1 MSEIEIESVQGENL
15 EEGEMGQ
22 LHALHLNQNAIAAV
36 RARIGSGPSAEEC
49 DDCGADIPLARRK
62 AVAGCRR
69 CIECQSASEG
79 KRR

>member
-1 MSEIEIESVQGENL
+1 MSEIEIESFQGENL

-22 LHALHLNQNAIAAV
+22 RHAEHLNQNAIEAV

-49 DDCGADIPLARRK
+49 DACGATIPEARRL
-62 AVAGCRR
+62 AVAGCRL
-69 CIECQSASEG
+69 CIECKSASEG